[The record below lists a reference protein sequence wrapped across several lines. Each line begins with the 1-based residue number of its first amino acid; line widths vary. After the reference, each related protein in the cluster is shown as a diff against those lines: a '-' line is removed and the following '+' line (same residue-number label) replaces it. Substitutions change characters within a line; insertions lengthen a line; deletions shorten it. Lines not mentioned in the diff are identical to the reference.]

1 MLNSDQVAKSII
13 ALNRKKYIRSLIKA
27 AIWWSVSIVAMILTA
42 RSNSVLNPSVRPLTF
57 GAVTLVL
64 LIIPVL
70 RYRLYRVLTRPSFS
84 GIVKSCRDI
93 AGREPRTDINIGT
106 IANGWELEP
115 VWVYSVKVED
125 RHGRVHSF
133 VFSSLA
139 SQGYARDHI
148 KAGDRVRYAFG
159 GRYPWNEHLVP
170 DSPFCPNCGG
180 FGAANETHCTC
191 GCLYLKK
198 IQDE

>member
-1 MLNSDQVAKSII
+1 MLNSDQVAKSIVT
-13 ALNRKKYIRSLIKA
+13 LNRKKYVRSLIKT
-27 AIWWSVSIVAMILTA
+27 AIWWGVSIVAMILIA
-42 RSNSVLNPSVRPLTF
+42 KSNDILNPSARPWGFWGVML
-57 GAVTLVL
+57 LL

-70 RYRLYRVLTRPSFS
+70 RYRLYRVFTRPSFS
-84 GIVKSCRDI
+84 GIVKKCGDI

-125 RHGRVHSF
+125 LRGRVHSF

-139 SQGYARDHI
+139 SQGYAREHI
-148 KAGDRVRYAFG
+148 KKDARVRYAFG
-159 GRYPWNEHLVP
+159 GRYPWNENMAP
-170 DSPFCPNCGG
+170 DVPFCPNCGA
-180 FGAANETHCTC
+180 FGAENETYCSC

-198 IQDE
+198 IQTE